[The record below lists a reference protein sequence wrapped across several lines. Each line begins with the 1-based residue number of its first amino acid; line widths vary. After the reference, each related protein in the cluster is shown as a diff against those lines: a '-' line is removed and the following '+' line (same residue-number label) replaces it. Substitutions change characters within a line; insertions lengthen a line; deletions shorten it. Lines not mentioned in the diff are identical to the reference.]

1 MDRDGVEG
9 AGEGGDGLVEEDWE
23 FWDGHV
29 GFEGVQ
35 AVVEAEA
42 ADCADVFAVQ
52 WREEFLDVDDFVRHA
67 MVAEDRA
74 INQLR
79 FCRFGDIRNA

>member
-23 FWDGHV
+23 FRDRHV

-35 AVVEAEA
+35 AIVEAETT
-42 ADCADVFAVQ
+42 DCADVFAVQ
-52 WREEFLDVDDFVRHA
+52 WRQEFLDVEDFVCHA
-67 MVAEDRA
+67 VVAEDWA
-74 INQLR
+74 INELS
-79 FCRFGDIRNA
+79 FCRFADIRNA